1 MIKSFTDTLAAIGY
15 GKFKK
20 MSEVI
25 DLNIYNTRLLHG
37 ARKDLNSV
45 LAYLKKVIYMDHI

>member
-1 MIKSFTDTLAAIGY
+1 
-15 GKFKK
+15 

-25 DLNIYNTRLLHG
+25 DLNIYNIRLLHG